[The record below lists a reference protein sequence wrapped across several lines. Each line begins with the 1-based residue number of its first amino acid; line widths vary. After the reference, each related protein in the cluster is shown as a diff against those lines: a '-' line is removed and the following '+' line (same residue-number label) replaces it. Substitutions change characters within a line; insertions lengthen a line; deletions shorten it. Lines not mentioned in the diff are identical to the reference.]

1 MTRQSLLVLF
11 VISSVARCV
20 CVCISVCVYLRVC
33 ACEIWRAHEGLCV
46 CVCVCVRVCVY
57 MYVHDCA
64 YLCDIVILYFSFI
77 RFAGVCFPSESVS
90 SFFSWGPRAI
100 ERGLGQRRPSLDGV

>member
-1 MTRQSLLVLF
+1 MLF

-64 YLCDIVILYFSFI
+64 YLCDIVILYLSFI